1 MKPKIV
7 IANGDHCVQM
17 YAIRD
22 IEPGEE
28 LCFDYGYGKDVA
40 PDWAKRGARKL
51 GGGTGSKKQAALH
64 ETEEDETGQ
73 EDNGSDSSE
82 SDRDSGSDS
91 SISNERSD
99 SESDA
104 EDDGVGNEKIKK
116 SATISASLLS
126 FF

>member
-40 PDWAKRGARKL
+40 PDWAKRGARKF
-51 GGGTGSKKQAALH
+51 GGSIDRNGSSSKKQVALH
-64 ETEEDETGQ
+64 ETEEDETG
-73 EDNGSDSSE
+73 EDDNGSDSSE
-82 SDRDSGSDS
+82 SGSDS
-91 SISNERSD
+91 NETCD
-99 SESDA
+99 SESDI
-104 EDDGVGNEKIKK
+104 DD
-116 SATISASLLS
+116 
-126 FF
+126 